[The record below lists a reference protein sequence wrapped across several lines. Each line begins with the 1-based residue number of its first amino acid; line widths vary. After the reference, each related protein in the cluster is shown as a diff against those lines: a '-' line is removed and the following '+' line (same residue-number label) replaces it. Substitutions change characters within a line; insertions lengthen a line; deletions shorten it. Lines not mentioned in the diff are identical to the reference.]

1 MQEQKPMKVSTTK
14 QKTAATKKVKKHKAR
29 RKATSSPLDQ
39 LKAIQQKHKGIMNSA
54 AAMTWLEEQCSA
66 TDAKASSL
74 QSLNMAV
81 FLFLQIN
88 AKAQK
93 IKITKNLLNRLQ
105 RSLYKRH
112 NTEINEAIT
121 YFRTALNTLIH
132 HTNIISHLARGNIQL
147 DAVMEPLSTAISN
160 LVKDDS
166 NQICIQQNV
175 EMHFNNAKI
184 AYREE
189 LRKIE
194 QDKFIE
200 RIFAEP
206 IDSEVRKLHLS
217 SDKQSKLNISNKPKI
232 KHNAISESVNTTSY
246 TDTLTT
252 DWLYEEKKSSQHST
266 ATSPNSVFEAR
277 FS

>member
-1 MQEQKPMKVSTTK
+1 MKVSTTK
-14 QKTAATKKVKKHKAR
+14 QETAAPKKVKKHKAR

-66 TDAKASSL
+66 TNAKASSL
-74 QSLNMAV
+74 QSLHMAV
-81 FLFLQIN
+81 FFFLQIN
-88 AKAQK
+88 AKVQK

-112 NTEINEAIT
+112 NTEMNEAIT
-121 YFRTALNTLIH
+121 YFQAALNTLIH
-132 HTNIISHLARGNIQL
+132 HTNIISHLARNNIQL

-160 LVKDDS
+160 LVKDDG
-166 NQICIQQNV
+166 NQICIQENV

-194 QDKFIE
+194 QDEFIE

-206 IDSEVRKLHLS
+206 IDPEINELGLS
-217 SDKQSKLNISNKPKI
+217 SDMQIEPDTPKKPKI

-246 TDTLTT
+246 IDTLTT
-252 DWLYEEKKSSQHST
+252 DWLNEEKKSSQHST
-266 ATSPNSVFEAR
+266 AASPNSVFEAR